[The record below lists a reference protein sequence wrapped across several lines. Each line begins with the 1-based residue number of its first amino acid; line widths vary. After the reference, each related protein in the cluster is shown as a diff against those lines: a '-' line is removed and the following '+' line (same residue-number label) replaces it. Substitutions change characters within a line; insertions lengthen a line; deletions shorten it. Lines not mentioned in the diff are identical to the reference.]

1 MIEIFLLSLVALSS
15 VGAYFVGTNR
25 LGLRAQSLLAAGA
38 RMLEVVGI
46 ALIFGAVNM
55 SIGIIVIIATRTLT
69 HWFLSLYMAND
80 ISLWGLSLLQGL
92 TFYWWRSHD
101 SGAGS
106 RVPDRTLRRHRG

>member
-55 SIGIIVIIATRTLT
+55 SIGIVMVIATRTLT
-69 HWFLSLYMAND
+69 HWFLSLYMVND
-80 ISLWGLSLLQGL
+80 ISLWVLSSLQGL
-92 TFYWWRSHD
+92 TFHWWRSYD
-101 SGAGS
+101 SGVGS
-106 RVPDRTLRRHRG
+106 RVLEPALRRHRG